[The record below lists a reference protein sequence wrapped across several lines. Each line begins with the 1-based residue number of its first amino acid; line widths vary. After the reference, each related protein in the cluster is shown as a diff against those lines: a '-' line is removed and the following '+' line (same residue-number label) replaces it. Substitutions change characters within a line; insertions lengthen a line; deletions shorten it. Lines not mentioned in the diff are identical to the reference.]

1 MKNIKYIIFGI
12 LIIAIAFVGYTQI
25 TEMNETIKVLE
36 DEVAELNYQVDGDS
50 IWSGLRKRVQILE
63 NESLY
68 YQNNVDYIMWD
79 LYKLERE

>member
-1 MKNIKYIIFGI
+1 
-12 LIIAIAFVGYTQI
+12 
-25 TEMNETIKVLE
+25 MNETIKVLE